1 MSPKAYQ
8 PTKQQVQTKT
18 NGCGGQAKKIN
29 NADVAGERGKVFGW
43 SIIIR
48 LFDFGPLRHRVDR
61 QKYPMSNFV
70 FHHPGQQTEW
80 VFDLAQLL
88 KVTMTPNESF

>member
-1 MSPKAYQ
+1 MVAVDRQRKSIM
-8 PTKQQVQTKT
+8 QTLL
-18 NGCGGQAKKIN
+18 AI
-29 NADVAGERGKVFGW
+29 GEKVFVW

-70 FHHPGQQTEW
+70 FHRPGQQTKW

>member
-1 MSPKAYQ
+1 MVAVDRQRKSIM
-8 PTKQQVQTKT
+8 QTLL
-18 NGCGGQAKKIN
+18 AI
-29 NADVAGERGKVFGW
+29 GEKVFVW

-70 FHHPGQQTEW
+70 FHNPGQQTEW